1 MDRTNQV
8 AYSIK
13 KLMRGQD
20 LDKKEAKTT
29 LKKILKGN
37 IDSQYTN
44 FGGFLAAMNTKGP
57 TLEEVN
63 GLIEAAFSLDDFE
76 PTREKIETE
85 KPVYTICGSGKDDYK
100 TFNVSTTASF
110 IASACGVVIT
120 KNGSEAT
127 SQTTGASG
135 VLAELGLNL
144 SAGKQKMIESA
155 ENDDIAFFT
164 IERQIEKFD
173 SVYGGKFY
181 FPHPLSY
188 GFPALIIP
196 IDVDGVIYGST
207 EKDTELAAKALKSH
221 GFDNSIVV
229 NNEITENK
237 FIDELSVFG
246 ENRFTTI
253 REESLETMKRSF
265 ERLRSEDYNYKEIS
279 SENREENA
287 RKLVSVLL
295 GEEKGPMTDV
305 ACLNAGAILY
315 AANKADS
322 IEDGFFQAKEK
333 VETGEPYEKLEAL
346 ISNSG
351 GDLTKLENHRKRIEN
366 VPRAKR

>member
-1 MDRTNQV
+1 MDKTNQV

-20 LDKKEAKTT
+20 LGKQEAKNT
-29 LKKILKGN
+29 LKEILDGN

-63 GLIEAAFSLDDFE
+63 GLIEAAFSLDNFE
-76 PTREKIETE
+76 PTREQIETE

-110 IASACGVVIT
+110 IASSCGVVIT

-144 SAGKQKMIESA
+144 SAEKQKMIESA

-164 IERQIEKFD
+164 IESQIEKFD

-181 FPHPLSY
+181 FPHPLSF

-207 EKDTELAAKALKSH
+207 EKDTELAAKVLESH
-221 GFDNSIVV
+221 GFDDSIIV

-237 FIDELSVFG
+237 FIDELSIFG
-246 ENRFTTI
+246 QNTFTTI
-253 REESLETMKRSF
+253 REDSLETRNQSF
-265 ERLRSEDYNYKEIS
+265 EKLKSGNYNFTEIS
-279 SENREENA
+279 SETKEENA
-287 RKLVSVLL
+287 RNLVSVLL

-322 IEDGFFQAKEK
+322 IEDGFFQAKKK
-333 VETGEPYEKLEAL
+333 VENGAPYNKLEAL

-351 GDLTKLENHRKRIEN
+351 GDLEKLEKVRKEVEN
-366 VPRAKR
+366 VPRVKR